1 MAYEKHMEIHSMM
14 QEQHVKKSDILD
26 IVETKIAESE
36 IAKNIEDHLDG
47 CSKQQ
52 LIELHNFI
60 FDDSINLDDVEW
72 SE

>member
-1 MAYEKHMEIHSMM
+1 MEIHDMM
-14 QEQHVKKSDILD
+14 LEQHLKKSDTLD
-26 IVETKIAESE
+26 IEKTKIAESE

-60 FDDSINLDDVEW
+60 FGDSINLDDVEW